1 MPPTTEPQQSQ
12 LSESQAIAIQNS
24 PITYGVGSF
33 GLESLYT
40 VFAGFYI
47 FYYIDELGLAV
58 AMAAIIN
65 VIYAIWDAVNDP
77 LVGFLSDNT
86 RTRWGRRSPWLLI
99 GLPFYVSILVL
110 VYAVPKPFLQGNALF
125 WYGLVIFF
133 LFEIVFFTPIPNS

>member
-77 LVGFLSDNT
+77 
-86 RTRWGRRSPWLLI
+86 
-99 GLPFYVSILVL
+99 
-110 VYAVPKPFLQGNALF
+110 
-125 WYGLVIFF
+125 
-133 LFEIVFFTPIPNS
+133 